1 MHGVMEAARH
11 RARRRQGPLRFNP
24 DAACARWPP
33 RGVGTQGFVIGQRRD
48 ARLRRGPNTGLW
60 LSTGAAKELVS
71 TKGVWPLNGCA
82 PLGVVMTSPSHD
94 PQWQEQ
100 SAPRT
105 VLVVEDDILF
115 RLATA
120 EYLREC
126 GYTVYEAGNVS
137 EAQAVFGA
145 GLQVDVVFSDVQMP
159 GALDG
164 FGLARWVRAN
174 HPAVPVILTSGVA
187 RLATDA
193 ADLCEQAPFV
203 EKPYDHGAIAQRI
216 RALLATRDG
225 APK

>member
-1 MHGVMEAARH
+1 
-11 RARRRQGPLRFNP
+11 
-24 DAACARWPP
+24 
-33 RGVGTQGFVIGQRRD
+33 
-48 ARLRRGPNTGLW
+48 
-60 LSTGAAKELVS
+60 
-71 TKGVWPLNGCA
+71 
-82 PLGVVMTSPSHD
+82 MTSPSHD
-94 PQWQEQ
+94 PRQEDQ
-100 SAPRT
+100 VAPQAI
-105 VLVVEDDILF
+105 LVVEDDILI

-120 EYLREC
+120 DYLREC

-137 EAQAVFGA
+137 EAQAIFGA
-145 GLQVDVVFSDVQMP
+145 ALQVDVVFSDVQMP
-159 GALDG
+159 GGLNG

-174 HPAVPVILTSGVA
+174 HPGVPVILTSGVA